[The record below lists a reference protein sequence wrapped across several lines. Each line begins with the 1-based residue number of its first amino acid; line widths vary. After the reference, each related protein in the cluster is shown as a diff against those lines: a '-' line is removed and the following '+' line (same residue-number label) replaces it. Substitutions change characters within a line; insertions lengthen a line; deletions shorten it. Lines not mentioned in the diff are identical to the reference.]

1 MPPDPVSSG
10 IDSIVESVLGLVCKR
25 VPADQAAAVASFVRP
40 YYAGT
45 AWEDLEDRDAVDLY
59 GAALSHFN
67 FAYQR
72 RPGQPKVRVYNPQL
86 QRHGWQST
94 HTIVEL
100 VTDDMPFL
108 VDSVR
113 MALNR
118 RSLTT
123 HLVIHPVMRMHRD
136 SAGTLLAGT
145 GGERGEVTR
154 ESRFPCPIPGCEHVF
169 RGSRSGW
176 DAHVAPRDRHPD
188 WCPGVDDP
196 DERKRCFQDEYP
208 DWFDDPVLRPIGEP
222 GYGEEGCII
231 EAVIHVEV
239 DRQTEEQRLDDIAGD
254 LRRVLADVRAAVE
267 DWPLMRERLRTVLA
281 EIASRPLPL
290 DEAELGQGRAF
301 LEWVGD
307 DHFTFLGYRE
317 YELFG
322 KEGEE
327 RLRSV
332 AGSGLGLL
340 RRAESKESLTF
351 ASLSPEIRRLAR
363 EPHLLLITKANARS
377 TVHRPGYLD
386 YIGVKRFDAG
396 GRVIGEWRF
405 LGLYTSAAYNQVP
418 RAIPLLREKV
428 ARVMERATYP
438 ENSHA
443 AKALLH
449 ILETFPR
456 DLLFQISDDEL
467 FETGMGI
474 LHLQERQRVRLF
486 VHRDRIGRF
495 ASCIVH
501 VPRERFNT
509 QVRLKIQGLLAEA
522 LGARDVEFTVQLS
535 ESVLARLYFVF
546 RVAPTDPVE
555 VDAHELEARLRVY
568 IRDWRD
574 ALYDE
579 LLDHCGEE
587 LGTARF
593 RRYGEAF
600 PAGYQTHCDARVA
613 VHDID
618 SMEAIEEVQDA
629 IAMTLHRPL
638 EAAHDVLYFKLFRPG
653 RPISLSDALPVLE
666 NMGLRVETEQPA
678 RIERADGSPVWMHDF
693 GMRIDQSLELDIDRI
708 REKFQ
713 ETFERVWQGDA
724 ENDGFNRLVLRAW
737 LDWREIAMLR
747 AYCKYL
753 RQIGTTFSQAY
764 MEAALAGNALIARML
779 TRLFHVRFDPA
790 TPGDRGACE
799 RRLVEEI
806 DTALD
811 AVANLDEDRILRS
824 FLGLVLATLRTN
836 FYQRDA
842 VGGVKPCIAF
852 KLDPKKVAEMPE
864 PRPMYEIF
872 VYSPRVEGVH
882 LRGGAV
888 ARGGVRWSD
897 RREDFRTEVLGLVKA
912 QMVKNSVIVPV
923 GSKGG
928 FVPKRLPAGGSRD
941 AIQAEGVACYEIFVS
956 SLLDLGDNL
965 AGGRVVPP
973 DDVVRYDGDDPYLV
987 VAADKGTATF
997 SDLANRIAKG
1007 YGFWLGDAFASGGSQ
1022 GYDHKGMAITARG
1035 AWESIKRHFRELGS
1049 DVQSTDFTVIG
1060 IGDMSGDVFGNG
1072 MLMSRHT
1079 RLLGAFNHLHIF
1091 IDPDPDPAASYRE
1104 RARLFA
1110 LPRSSWSDY
1119 DPALLSH
1126 GGGVYARSAKSI
1138 ALSPE
1143 ARAALGIESPALTP
1157 NELIRALLRAPVDL
1171 LWNGGIGTYVKASHE
1186 RDVEVG
1192 DRSND
1197 AVRVDGA
1204 ELRCKVIGEGGNL
1217 GCTQLG
1223 RVEFAARGG
1232 RVTSDAID
1240 NSGGVDCSDHEVNI
1254 KILLNEV
1261 VAAGDMTEK
1270 QRNALLADMTDEV
1283 AVLVLRNNYLQTQA
1297 ISLAAA
1303 QAHSLLEVHVRLIRA
1318 LERSGDLDPEIECL
1332 PDAEALEERA
1342 SRGRGLHAP
1351 ELSVLMAYV
1360 KITSFKALLGSGLGS
1375 DRFIEREL
1383 ERYFPG
1389 PLRERFPERIRR
1401 HRLAREIIATVVANE
1416 VVNRAGITFLY
1427 RLAEETGAEAADIAR
1442 AYLVAREVFDMEWVW
1457 TQIESLDNEAGAPA
1471 QIAMLLESRK
1481 LVERATRWLLRH
1493 CPRPIDVGGAV
1504 ERFAPG
1510 VAALSDN
1517 LINLVAPASRD
1528 AMRRRADE
1536 LAAQG
1541 VPRALA
1547 ERVAEFTEVF
1557 SSFDI
1562 IAVARS
1568 TAIPVG
1574 TVAAVYF
1581 ALGAELE
1588 LHWLRDQV
1596 FDLPRENRWQA
1607 LARTALRDELYSL
1620 ESALTRK
1627 VLEASAS
1634 SLEPEERIGAWIREV
1649 AIAVSRW
1656 RQVLADLKAA
1666 GSIDFAMLSV
1676 AMGEIRALERSR
1688 ASGTGDVGEPA
1699 PSYSTAA
1706 A

>member
-1 MPPDPVSSG
+1 MPPDPASSG
-10 IDSIVESVLGLVCKR
+10 LASIVASILGLVRER
-25 VPADQAAAVASFVRP
+25 VPADQADAVASFVRP

-45 AWEDLEDRDAVDLY
+45 AWEDLEDRAAGDLY

-72 RPGQPKVRVYNPQL
+72 RPGQPKVRAYNPQQ

-123 HLVIHPVMRMHRD
+123 HLVIHPVMRVFRD
-136 SAGTLLAGT
+136 PEGTLGAGT
-145 GGERGEVTR
+145 GGECGGA
-154 ESRFPCPIPGCEHVF
+154 PG
-169 RGSRSGW
+169 S
-176 DAHVAPRDRHPD
+176 DA
-188 WCPGVDDP
+188 
-196 DERKRCFQDEYP
+196 
-208 DWFDDPVLRPIGEP
+208 
-222 GYGEEGCII
+222 EGGIT

-239 DRQTEEQRLDDIAGD
+239 DRQTEERLLDDIAD
-254 LRRVLADVRAAVE
+254 ELRRVLADVRAAVE
-267 DWPLMRERLRTVLA
+267 DWPRMRERLRAVLA
-281 EIASRPLPL
+281 GTASRPPPI
-290 DEAELGQGRAF
+290 DASELGQGRAF

-317 YELFG
+317 YELLG
-322 KEGEE
+322 REGEE

-340 RRAESKESLTF
+340 RNPESKESLTF
-351 ASLSPEIRRLAR
+351 ASMRPEIRRLAR
-363 EPHLLLITKANARS
+363 EPRLLLITKANARS

-386 YIGVKRFDAG
+386 YIGVKRFDAE
-396 GRVIGEWRF
+396 GRVVGERRF

-438 ENSHA
+438 EKSHA

-456 DLLFQISDDEL
+456 DLLFQIGDDAL

-495 ASCIVH
+495 VSCIVY

-509 QVRLKIQGLLAEA
+509 QVRLQIQGLLAET
-522 LGARDVEFTVQLS
+522 LGACDVEFTVQLS

-546 RVAPTDPVE
+546 RVAPADALR
-555 VDAHELEARLRVY
+555 VDARELEARLHAY

-587 LGTARF
+587 VGTRRF

-600 PAGYQTHCDARVA
+600 PAGYRSHCEARTA

-618 SMEAIEEVQDA
+618 CMEAIGDARDA
-629 IAMTLHRPL
+629 IAMALHRPL

-678 RIERADGSPVWMHDF
+678 RIERADGSLMWMHDF
-693 GMRIDQSLELDIDRI
+693 GMRVEASLELDIDRI

-713 ETFERVWQGDA
+713 EAFERVWQGDA
-724 ENDGFNRLVLRAW
+724 ENDGFNRLVLRAR

-764 MEAALAGNALIARML
+764 MEAALAGNASIARRL
-779 TRLFHVRFDPA
+779 TRLFHARFDPA
-790 TPGDRGACE
+790 AGGDREARVRE
-799 RRLVEEI
+799 LVEEI
-806 DTALD
+806 HAALE
-811 AVANLDEDRILRS
+811 AVANLDEDRILRG
-824 FLGLVLATLRTN
+824 FLGLILATLRTN
-836 FYQRDA
+836 FHQRD
-842 VGGVKPCIAF
+842 GGGRVKPCIAF
-852 KLDPKKVAEMPE
+852 KLDPMQVADLPE
-864 PRPMYEIF
+864 PRPMYEVF

-928 FVPKRLPAGGSRD
+928 FVPKGLPAGGDRD
-941 AIQAEGVACYEIFVS
+941 AVQAEGAACYEIFVS
-956 SLLDLGDNL
+956 GLLDLGDNL
-965 AGGRVVPP
+965 DGGRVLPP
-973 DDVVRYDGDDPYLV
+973 RDVVRYDGDDPYLV

-997 SDLANRIAKG
+997 SDLANRVAAG
-1007 YGFWLGDAFASGGSQ
+1007 YRFWLGDAFASGGSR
-1022 GYDHKGMAITARG
+1022 GYDHKGMGITARG
-1035 AWESIKRHFRELGS
+1035 AWESVKRHFRELGS
-1049 DVQSTDFTVIG
+1049 DVQRTDFTVVG

-1072 MLMSRHT
+1072 MLMSEHI
-1079 RLLGAFNHLHIF
+1079 RLVGAFNHQHVFL
-1091 IDPDPDPAASYRE
+1091 DPDPDPVASRRE

-1110 LPRSSWSDY
+1110 LPRSSWQDY
-1119 DPALLSH
+1119 DPARLSR

-1143 ARAALGIESPALTP
+1143 ACAALGVDSPALTP

-1171 LWNGGIGTYVKASHE
+1171 LWNGGIGTYVKAGAE
-1186 RDVEVG
+1186 RDAEVG

-1197 AVRVDGA
+1197 AVRVNA
-1204 ELRCKVIGEGGNL
+1204 SELRCKVIGEGGNL

-1232 RVTSDAID
+1232 RVLSDAID

-1261 VAAGDMTEK
+1261 VAAGDLTGK
-1270 QRNALLADMTDEV
+1270 QRDALLAEMTGEV
-1283 AVLVLRNNYLQTQA
+1283 GELVLRNNYLQTQA
-1297 ISLAAA
+1297 VTLAAA
-1303 QAHSLLEVHVRLIRA
+1303 QAHAMREVHVRLIRS
-1318 LERSGDLDPEIECL
+1318 LERAGDLDPGIEFL

-1342 SRGRGLHAP
+1342 SQGRGLYAP

-1360 KITSFKALLGSGLGS
+1360 KITSFRRLLASDLGS
-1375 DRFIEREL
+1375 DPFAGREL
-1383 ERYFPG
+1383 ERYFPR

-1416 VVNRAGITFLY
+1416 VVNRAGITFTY
-1427 RLAEETGAEAADIAR
+1427 RLAEETGAEAADVAR
-1442 AYLVAREVFDMEWVW
+1442 AYLIAREVFDMEWVW
-1457 TQIESLDNEAGAPA
+1457 EQIEGLDGVTSA
-1471 QIAMLLESRK
+1471 QTQTAMLLESRK
-1481 LVERATRWLLRH
+1481 LVERAARWVLRH
-1493 CPRPIDVGGAV
+1493 CPRPLEVGGAV

-1517 LINLVAPASRD
+1517 LIDLVAPASRD
-1528 AMRRRADE
+1528 AMRRRADA
-1536 LAAQG
+1536 LGARG

-1557 SSFDI
+1557 SSFDV
-1562 IAVARS
+1562 IAVARATS
-1568 TAIPVG
+1568 IPVG

-1581 ALGAELE
+1581 SLGAELD
-1588 LHWLRDQV
+1588 LHWLRDRV
-1596 FDLPRENRWQA
+1596 FALPREDRWQA
-1607 LARTALRDELYSL
+1607 LARAALRDELYSL

-1627 VLEASAS
+1627 VLEASS
-1634 SLEPEERIGAWIREV
+1634 SREPGERIGTWLRE
-1649 AIAVSRW
+1649 AAPALGRW
-1656 RQVLADLKAA
+1656 RRVLADLKAA

-1676 AMGEIRALERSR
+1676 AMGELRALERSR
-1688 ASGTGDVGEPA
+1688 VPDSRAPEA
-1699 PSYSTAA
+1699 PSGAAVPEATAPG
-1706 A
+1706 